1 MINVMPGGVARSS
14 QTKQARKSPEPKG
27 NQEQTAAGSKKK
39 KNKKKN
45 KNGDIGISLFVHT
58 TDDRLL
64 TTDYIRIN
72 LQELSPAM
80 SNVPSIPS

>member
-39 KNKKKN
+39 KQKQKKRTKMATSASLSLYTQQTTGYLQRITFVSISKN
-45 KNGDIGISLFVHT
+45 SA
-58 TDDRLL
+58 
-64 TTDYIRIN
+64 
-72 LQELSPAM
+72 QQ
-80 SNVPSIPS
+80 